1 MFEVVGL
8 VELFEEVAL
17 GDITPRSD
25 RWADSGVRPS
35 KAAAWV
41 EEAQPSKRAAV
52 ARIEVMGINIL

>member
-1 MFEVVGL
+1 M

-41 EEAQPSKRAAV
+41 EEAQPSMRAAM